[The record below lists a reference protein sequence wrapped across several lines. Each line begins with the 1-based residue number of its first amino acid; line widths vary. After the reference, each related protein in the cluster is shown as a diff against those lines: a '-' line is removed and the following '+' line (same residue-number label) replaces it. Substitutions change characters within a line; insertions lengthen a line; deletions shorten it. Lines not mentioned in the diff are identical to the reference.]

1 MIVRAQR
8 RAGFESDR
16 WYLDVYDRATGAKRT
31 VFETPDLSVS
41 DFTLS
46 PDGDDDRISR
56 PSSNGTDNLY
66 RVPLAGGAPQR
77 SQHGG
82 VDLRAPQLG
91 RTRRRLLEDRR

>member
-8 RAGFESDR
+8 RPGFESDR

-46 PDGDDDRISR
+46 PDGADDLLHGDEQGHGQPVSR
-56 PSSNGTDNLY
+56 AARRRRAAAASPQ
-66 RVPLAGGAPQR
+66 GGAHSAPSAGARTSSCSR
-77 SQHGG
+77 S
-82 VDLRAPQLG
+82 
-91 RTRRRLLEDRR
+91 RR